1 MSTIGGMTTF
11 CLSGILMDGPQN
23 GLAPNGLN
31 GARSHQKTG
40 ATHANRGIRT
50 ETALETPCR
59 CGLCSGAFLLDC
71 VRSRPNSGDLRA
83 IWQVLDPRFSASLAN
98 ARELDYA

>member
-1 MSTIGGMTTF
+1 MSTTA
-11 CLSGILMDGPQN
+11 ILMDGPQN

-40 ATHANRGIRT
+40 ATHADRGIRT
-50 ETALETPCR
+50 ETAIATPCR
-59 CGLCSGAFLLDC
+59 CWLCSGSSLLDC
-71 VRSRPNSGDLRA
+71 VRPSHVSGDLRA
-83 IWQVLDPRFSASLAN
+83 IWQALDPRFSASLAD